1 MRAGELDKQ
10 GTIQFLA
17 KSKNSFG
24 EDIETWTDLATN
36 IWCSIEPVS
45 GSERWLQQERV
56 SEATFKIKMRY
67 RANLNSTMRLKYKN
81 RYLQF
86 LAVLNLGEDNKEL
99 LIPCKE
105 VI

>member
-1 MRAGELDKQ
+1 MRAGELDKKV
-10 GTIQFLA
+10 TIQYPA
-17 KSKNSFG
+17 KTKNSFG
-24 EDIETWTDLATN
+24 EDIETWTDLVEN

-45 GSERWLQQERV
+45 GSERWLQQERI

-67 RANLNSTMRLKYKN
+67 RANLNSTMRAEYKN
-81 RYLQF
+81 RYFQF
-86 LAVLNLGEDNKEL
+86 LVVLNLYEDSIEL